1 MSSDFIHYLQCVLC
15 DVRYDPAEVTYTCP
29 TCGPLGVLGVH
40 YDYEKIS
47 QHISRA
53 TLAEDHDPTF
63 WRYRALLPISYSP
76 TDRPVLSIGGTPLY
90 AVNRLRDYLGMK
102 DLWLKDESR
111 NPSASLKDRASIIAV
126 IRAVGTY
133 PSRQRRY
140 EVTAVHTGETK
151 GEGKTVACASTG
163 NAASSL
169 AVQAASVGLPCY
181 IFVPHNAPR
190 AKIVQLL
197 MCGATVFAVKG
208 SYDDAF
214 DLCIE
219 ACNTFGWYNRNTGYN
234 PYLVEGKK
242 TVGLEIAEQL
252 DWQVPDSILVPTGD
266 GCIISGVY
274 RGFEDLYRLGMI
286 ERIPRMIAVQ
296 AEGSPAIV
304 RALQGDGIVRPLQAQ
319 TVADGISVSLPRNG
333 AMAVKVIRESGGFGF
348 TVSDEE
354 ILAAEKELARLTG
367 VFAEPSGAASYA
379 GLRRLLS
386 EGRIER
392 DERVVLLVTGS
403 GLKSIDAVVG
413 SAGSVVPIEMGTE
426 GMQMVEKAVSSN
438 FQDQKGRVV
447 NQWETSS

>member
-1 MSSDFIHYLQCVLC
+1 MSADHIRHLQCVLC
-15 DVRYDPAEVTYTCP
+15 GARYDPSKIEYTCP
-29 TCGPLGVLGVH
+29 VCGPLGVMEVH
-40 YDYEKIS
+40 YDYDRVA
-47 QHISRA
+47 QRISRV
-53 TLAEDHDPTF
+53 TLMNDHDSTF
-63 WRYRALLPISYSP
+63 LRYRALLPLSYSLMEIP
-76 TDRPVLSIGGTPLY
+76 ALAIGGTPLY
-90 AVNRLRDYLGMK
+90 PVKRLRSHLGMGN
-102 DLWLKDESR
+102 LWLKDDSR

-126 IRAVGTY
+126 MLADGRTL
-133 PSRQRRY
+133 
-140 EVTAVHTGETK
+140 
-151 GEGKTVACASTG
+151 ACASTG

-181 IFVPHNAPR
+181 IFVPYNAPR

-197 MCGATVFAVKG
+197 MCGATVFAVQG

-252 DWQVPDSILVPTGD
+252 QWQVPDSVLVPTGD

-274 RGFEDLYRLGMI
+274 RGFEDFYRLGMI
-286 ERIPRMIAVQ
+286 DRIPRMIAVQ

-304 RALQGDGIVRPLQAQ
+304 RALEGDGIVRPYPAQ

-333 AMAVKVIRESGGFGF
+333 AMAVKVIRESGGFGI
-348 TVSDEE
+348 TVSDQE
-354 ILAAEKELARLTG
+354 ILAAEKELAKLTG

-379 GLRRLLS
+379 GLARLLRD
-386 EGRIER
+386 GRIER
-392 DERVVLLVTGS
+392 DERTVLLVTGS

-413 SAGSVVPIEMGTE
+413 SAGSVVPIEKGAE
-426 GMQMVEKAVSSN
+426 GMQMVEK
-438 FQDQKGRVV
+438 VV
-447 NQWETSS
+447 KRS

>member
-1 MSSDFIHYLQCVLC
+1 MSADHIRHLQCVLC
-15 DVRYDPAEVTYTCP
+15 GARYDPDEVTYICP
-29 TCGPLGVLGVH
+29 TCGPLGVLEVH
-40 YDYEKIS
+40 YDYS
-47 QHISRA
+47 QIALRINRA
-53 TLAEDHDPTF
+53 TLAEDRDPTF
-63 WRYRALLPISYSP
+63 WRYRALLPISYSRSDAP
-76 TDRPVLSIGGTPLY
+76 ALAIGGTPLY
-90 AVNRLRDYLGMK
+90 PVKRLRSYLGMEN
-102 DLWLKDESR
+102 LWLKDDSR
-111 NPSASLKDRASIIAV
+111 NPSASLKDRASIVAV
-126 IRAVGTY
+126 MRA
-133 PSRQRRY
+133 
-140 EVTAVHTGETK
+140 
-151 GEGKTVACASTG
+151 EGRTVACASTG

-197 MCGATVFAVKG
+197 MCGATVFAVQG
-208 SYDDAF
+208 TYDDAF

-304 RALQGDGIVRPLQAQ
+304 RALEGDGIVRPYPAQ
-319 TVADGISVSLPRNG
+319 TVADGISVGLPRNG
-333 AMAVKVIRESGGFGF
+333 AMAVKSVRKSSGFGV

-367 VFAEPSGAASYA
+367 VFAEPSGAAGYA
-379 GLRRLLS
+379 GLLRLLD
-386 EGRIER
+386 EGRVAR

-403 GLKSIDAVVG
+403 GLKSIDAVVEV
-413 SAGSVVPIEMGTE
+413 AGSVVPIEKGSE
-426 GMQMVEKAVSSN
+426 GIE
-438 FQDQKGRVV
+438 VV
-447 NQWETSS
+447 KQVVQWP

>member
-1 MSSDFIHYLQCVLC
+1 MSADHIRHLQCVLC
-15 DVRYDPAEVTYTCP
+15 GARYDPSKIEYTCP
-29 TCGPLGVLGVH
+29 VCGPLGVLEVH
-40 YDYEKIS
+40 YDYDRVA
-47 QHISRA
+47 QRISRD
-53 TLAEDHDPTF
+53 TLMNDHDSTF
-63 WRYRALLPISYSP
+63 LRYRALLPVSYSLIGIP
-76 TDRPVLSIGGTPLY
+76 ALAIGGTPLY
-90 AVNRLRDYLGMK
+90 PVKRLRSHLGMGN
-102 DLWLKDESR
+102 LWLKDDSR

-126 IRAVGTY
+126 MLADGRTL
-133 PSRQRRY
+133 
-140 EVTAVHTGETK
+140 
-151 GEGKTVACASTG
+151 ACASTG

-181 IFVPHNAPR
+181 IFVPYNAPR

-197 MCGATVFAVKG
+197 MSGATVFAVQG

-252 DWQVPDSILVPTGD
+252 QWQVPDSVLVPTGD

-274 RGFEDLYRLGMI
+274 RGFEDFYRLGMI
-286 ERIPRMIAVQ
+286 DRIPRMIAVQ

-304 RALQGDGIVRPLQAQ
+304 RALEGDGIVRPYPAQ

-333 AMAVKVIRESGGFGF
+333 AMAVKVIRESGGFGI
-348 TVSDEE
+348 TVSDQE
-354 ILAAEKELARLTG
+354 ILAAEKELAKLTG

-379 GLRRLLS
+379 GLARLLRD
-386 EGRIER
+386 GRIER
-392 DERVVLLVTGS
+392 DERTVLLVTGS

-413 SAGSVVPIEMGTE
+413 SAGSVVPIEKGAE
-426 GMQMVEKAVSSN
+426 GMQMVEK
-438 FQDQKGRVV
+438 VV
-447 NQWETSS
+447 KRS

>member
-1 MSSDFIHYLQCVLC
+1 MSADYIHHLQCVLC
-15 DVRYDPAEVTYTCP
+15 DARYNPAEVIYTCP
-29 TCGPLGVLGVH
+29 ICGPLGVLEVH
-40 YDYEKIS
+40 YDYEQIS
-47 QHISRA
+47 QHINRA

-76 TDRPVLSIGGTPLY
+76 EDRPVLSIGGTPLY
-90 AVNRLRDYLGMK
+90 AVNRLRTYLGVR
-102 DLWLKDESR
+102 DLWLKDDSR

-126 IRAVGTY
+126 MRA
-133 PSRQRRY
+133 
-140 EVTAVHTGETK
+140 
-151 GEGKTVACASTG
+151 EGRTVACASTG

-181 IFVPHNAPR
+181 IFVPHYAAR

-197 MCGATVFAVKG
+197 ICGSTVFAVKG

-286 ERIPRMIAVQ
+286 ERIPRMIAIQ

-304 RALQGDGIVRPLQAQ
+304 RALEGDGIVRPFPAQ

-333 AMAVKVIRESGGFGF
+333 AMAVKVIRESGGFGIS
-348 TVSDEE
+348 VSDEE
-354 ILAAEKELARLTG
+354 ILAAEKKLAGLTG

-379 GLRRLLS
+379 GLLRLLN
-386 EGRIER
+386 EGKIER

-413 SAGSVVPIEMGTE
+413 SAGSVVPIEKGAE
-426 GMQMVEKAVSSN
+426 GMQMVEK
-438 FQDQKGRVV
+438 VV
-447 NQWETSS
+447 RKRR

>member
-1 MSSDFIHYLQCVLC
+1 MSTDHILHLQCVLC
-15 DVRYDPAEVTYTCP
+15 GTIYKPGKIEYICPA
-29 TCGPLGVLGVH
+29 CGALGVLEVH
-40 YDYEKIS
+40 YDYDKIA
-47 QHISRA
+47 QRISRV
-53 TLAEDHDPTF
+53 TLMKDHDSTF
-63 WRYRALLPISYSP
+63 LRYRALLPISYSLVKVP
-76 TDRPVLSIGGTPLY
+76 ALAIGGTPLY
-90 AVNRLRDYLGMK
+90 PVERLRSHLGMGN
-102 DLWLKDESR
+102 LWLKDDSR

-126 IRAVGTY
+126 MLADGRTL
-133 PSRQRRY
+133 
-140 EVTAVHTGETK
+140 
-151 GEGKTVACASTG
+151 ACASTG

-181 IFVPHNAPR
+181 IFVPYNAPR

-197 MCGATVFAVKG
+197 MCGATVFAVQG

-252 DWQVPDSILVPTGD
+252 QWQVPDSVLVPTGD

-274 RGFEDLYRLGMI
+274 RGFEDFYRLGMI
-286 ERIPRMIAVQ
+286 DRIPRMIAVQ

-304 RALQGDGIVRPLQAQ
+304 RALEGDGIVRPYPAQ

-333 AMAVKVIRESGGFGF
+333 AMAVKVIRESGGFGI
-348 TVSDEE
+348 TVSDQE
-354 ILAAEKELARLTG
+354 ILAAEKELAKLTG

-379 GLRRLLS
+379 GLVRLLRD
-386 EGRIER
+386 GRIER
-392 DERVVLLVTGS
+392 DERTVLLVTGS

-413 SAGSVVPIEMGTE
+413 SAGSVVPIEKGAE
-426 GMQMVEKAVSSN
+426 GMQMVEK
-438 FQDQKGRVV
+438 VV
-447 NQWETSS
+447 KRS

>member
-1 MSSDFIHYLQCVLC
+1 MSADHILHLQCVLC
-15 DVRYDPAEVTYTCP
+15 GTTYDPGKIEYTCP
-29 TCGPLGVLGVH
+29 TCGPLGVLEVH
-40 YDYEKIS
+40 YDYDRIA
-47 QHISRA
+47 QHISRV
-53 TLAEDHDPTF
+53 TLTNDHDSTF
-63 WRYRALLPISYSP
+63 LRYRALLPVSYSSIEIP
-76 TDRPVLSIGGTPLY
+76 ALAIGGTPLY
-90 AVNRLRDYLGMK
+90 PVKRLRSHLGMGN
-102 DLWLKDESR
+102 LWLKDDSR

-126 IRAVGTY
+126 MRA
-133 PSRQRRY
+133 
-140 EVTAVHTGETK
+140 
-151 GEGKTVACASTG
+151 EGRTLACASTG

-181 IFVPHNAPR
+181 IFVPYNAPR

-197 MCGATVFAVKG
+197 MCGATVFAVQG

-252 DWQVPDSILVPTGD
+252 QWQVPDSVLVPTGD

-274 RGFEDLYRLGMI
+274 RGFEDFYRLGMI
-286 ERIPRMIAVQ
+286 DHIPRMIAVQ

-304 RALQGDGIVRPLQAQ
+304 RALEGDGIVRPYPAQ

-333 AMAVKVIRESGGFGF
+333 AMAVKVIRESGGFGI
-348 TVSDEE
+348 TVSDQE

-367 VFAEPSGAASYA
+367 VFAEPSGAAGYA
-379 GLRRLLS
+379 GLVRLLS
-386 EGRIER
+386 EGIIER
-392 DERVVLLVTGS
+392 EERMVLLITGS

-413 SAGSVVPIEMGTE
+413 SAGSVVPIEKGAE
-426 GMQMVEKAVSSN
+426 GMQMVEE
-438 FQDQKGRVV
+438 VV
-447 NQWETSS
+447 NRS